1 MEVSNLPEQDFNASD
16 SSPEGR
22 DNETGIALKEKYQR
36 LFQRGLRWL
45 GAGVVLMAISFAVNF
60 FLFQADKS
68 FITIMY
74 VMTTAGAVCIVKGL
88 ADILG
93 F

>member
-1 MEVSNLPEQDFNASD
+1 MEPLHHPNQDYNTSDASLD
-16 SSPEGR
+16 LGADAE
-22 DNETGIALKEKYQR
+22 AKEKHRR

-45 GAGVVLMAISFAVNF
+45 GAGVSLMAISFGVNF
-60 FLFQADKS
+60 LLFHSDTS
-68 FITIMY
+68 FTTVMY
-74 VMTTAGAVCIVKGL
+74 TLTSLGTLCLVKGL